1 MSTEK
6 KKNSYV
12 MFKEKSMRVAFY
24 CAHKFFFQ
32 ATSFTTAK
40 KKKRLPAKQRRRR
53 RVLKSEERQVNKHP
67 E

>member
-1 MSTEK
+1 MSTE

-40 KKKRLPAKQRRRR
+40 KKKKTSSKAK
-53 RVLKSEERQVNKHP
+53 KETSSTEI
-67 E
+67 

>member
-1 MSTEK
+1 
-6 KKNSYV
+6 

-40 KKKRLPAKQRRRR
+40 KKKDFQ
-53 RVLKSEERQVNKHP
+53 QNK
-67 E
+67 EGDVEY